1 MRIVFMGTPEF
12 AVPCLERLISE
23 KYEVVGVFTQP
34 DKPKGRGHKMQFP
47 PVKQTAIDNNIPVF
61 QPTKMRDGE
70 AYKIIDELDPELII
84 VVAYGKI
91 IPQDIL
97 ERPKYGCV
105 NIHASLLPRYRG
117 AAPIQWC
124 VLNGEKKSG
133 VTSMQMDVGLDTG
146 DMLLRGEVEIDE
158 NMTAGE
164 LHDKLSV
171 LGADVMSQTI
181 KKIIDGTIQRE
192 KQDDSLS
199 NYAPMLSK
207 ELCPI
212 NWNDSAEKIHNQIRG
227 LSPWPVATASLDGKI
242 YKLHKSIK
250 AGKANGRT
258 GEIVST
264 KNGIT
269 VCCGDGNAI
278 KILVIQAEGKK
289 AMSCDDF
296 LRGHKIESGNFFE
309 VI

>member
-12 AVPCLERLISE
+12 AVPCLERLVADGH
-23 KYEVVGVFTQP
+23 EVVGVFTQP

-47 PVKQTAIDNNIPVF
+47 PVKEKAVEYNIPVF
-61 QPTKMRDGE
+61 QPQKMRDGT
-70 AYKIIDELDPELII
+70 AYSILKELDPELII

-97 ERPKYGCV
+97 DLPKYGCV

-133 VTSMQMDVGLDTG
+133 VTSMQMDAGLDTG
-146 DMLLRGEVEIDE
+146 DMLIKAETDIGE

-164 LHDKLSV
+164 LHDALSV
-171 LGADVMSQTI
+171 LGAEVMSQTI
-181 KKIIDGTIQRE
+181 KKIVDGTLERT

-212 NWNDSAEKIHNQIRG
+212 YWTKPAEKIHNQIRG
-227 LSPWPVATASLDGKI
+227 LSPWSVATASLNGEI
-242 YKLHKSIK
+242 YKLHKSEK
-250 AGKANGRT
+250 VGKTNGVP
-258 GEIVST
+258 GEIVSVD
-264 KNGIT
+264 GGLT
-269 VCCGDGNAI
+269 VSCGDGNSI
-278 KILVIQAEGKK
+278 RILSIQAPGKK
-289 AMSCDDF
+289 AMSCEDF
-296 LRGHKIESGNFFE
+296 LRGHKIEVGEKFD
-309 VI
+309 

>member
-1 MRIVFMGTPEF
+1 MGTPEF
-12 AVPCLERLISE
+12 AVPCLERLISDS
-23 KYEVVGVFTQP
+23 YEVVGVFTQP

-47 PVKQTAIDNNIPVF
+47 PVKQTAIDNDIPVF

-70 AYKIIDELDPELII
+70 AYKIIDELAPELII

-91 IPQDIL
+91 IPQEIL

-146 DMLLRGEVEIDE
+146 DMLIKAETEISE

-164 LHDKLSV
+164 LHDRLSL
-171 LGADVMSQTI
+171 LGAEVMAKTI
-181 KKIIDGTIQRE
+181 KKIEEGTLEAE

-207 ELCPI
+207 KLCPI
-212 NWNDSAEKIHNQIRG
+212 AWSDSAEKIHNQIRG
-227 LSPWPVATASLDGKI
+227 LSPWPVATAVLGGKT
-242 YKLHKSIK
+242 YKIHKSIK
-250 AGKANGRT
+250 AGKTNGKP

-264 KNGIT
+264 DGGMS
-269 VCCGDGNAI
+269 VACGDGNAI

-289 AMSCDDF
+289 AMNCDDF
-296 LRGHKIESGNFFE
+296 LRGHRIEVGEAFE

>member
-12 AVPCLERLISE
+12 AVPCLKRLIADSH
-23 KYEVVGVFTQP
+23 EVVGVFTQP

-47 PVKQTAIDNNIPVF
+47 PVKQTAVDNNIPVF

-70 AYKIIDELDPELII
+70 AYKIIDELSPELII

-124 VLNGEKKSG
+124 VLNGEKVSG

-146 DMLLRGEVEIDE
+146 DMLLKGDVEIDE

-164 LHDKLSV
+164 LHDKLSC
-171 LGADVMSQTI
+171 LGAEVMAQTI
-181 KKIIDGTIQRE
+181 EKIADGTIKAE
-192 KQDDSLS
+192 KQEDSLS

-212 NWNDSAEKIHNQIRG
+212 NWSDGAEKIHNQIRG
-227 LSPWPVATASLDGKI
+227 LSPWPVATAVLGGKT
-242 YKLHKSIK
+242 YKIHKSIK
-250 AGKANGRT
+250 VGKTNGKP

-264 KNGIT
+264 DGGIT
-269 VCCGDGNAI
+269 VACGDGNAI
-278 KILVIQAEGKK
+278 KILVIQSEGKK

-296 LRGHKIESGNFFE
+296 LRGHRIEFGEAFE

>member
-12 AVPCLERLISE
+12 AVPCLERLIVDGHD
-23 KYEVVGVFTQP
+23 VVGVFTQP

-47 PVKQTAIDNNIPVF
+47 PVKEKAIENNIPVY
-61 QPTKMRDGE
+61 QPTKMRDGIALE
-70 AYKIIDELDPELII
+70 ILKKLSPELII

-97 ERPKYGCV
+97 DLPRYGCV

-124 VLNGEKKSG
+124 VINGESESG
-133 VTSMQMDVGLDTG
+133 VTSMQMNSGLDTG
-146 DMLLRGEVEIDE
+146 DMLLSAKVYIDD

-171 LGADVMSQTI
+171 LGACVMSDTI
-181 KKIIDGTIQRE
+181 KKIEDNSIVRTA
-192 KQDDSLS
+192 QDDSLS

-212 NWNDSAEKIHNQIRG
+212 HWDDSAQKIHNQVRG
-227 LSPWPVATASLDGKI
+227 LSPWPVATAVLNGECYKIHKTVKVGKTI
-242 YKLHKSIK
+242 
-250 AGKANGRT
+250 GEP

-264 KNGIT
+264 VDGLT
-269 VCCGDGNAI
+269 VSCGDGNGI
-278 KILVIQAEGKK
+278 HIISIQAPGKK
-289 AMSCDDF
+289 AMNCSDF
-296 LRGHKIESGNFFE
+296 LRGHKIEVGEKFE
-309 VI
+309 

>member
-278 KILVIQAEGKK
+278 KIFVIQAEGKK

>member
-12 AVPCLERLISE
+12 AVPCLDRLI
-23 KYEVVGVFTQP
+23 KDGHDVVGVFTQP

-47 PVKQTAIDNNIPVF
+47 PVKEKAVENNIPVF
-61 QPTKMRDGE
+61 QPTKMRDGT
-70 AYKIIDELDPELII
+70 AYEIIDKLDPELII

-97 ERPKYGCV
+97 DRPKYGCV

-124 VLNGEKKSG
+124 VLNGEKVSG
-133 VTSMQMDVGLDTG
+133 VTSMQMDAGLDTG
-146 DMLLRGEVEIDE
+146 DMLIKAETEIGE

-164 LHDKLSV
+164 LHDRLSV
-171 LGADVMSQTI
+171 LGAEVMSQTI
-181 KKIIDGTIQRE
+181 SKIENGTLTRE

-212 NWNDSAEKIHNQIRG
+212 NWTKSAFEIHNQVRG
-227 LSPWPVATASLDGKI
+227 LSPWPVATASLGGKI
-242 YKLHKSIK
+242 YKVHKTVS
-250 AGKANGRT
+250 AGKTNGKP
-258 GEIVST
+258 GEIVG
-264 KNGIT
+264 NDDGLT
-269 VCCGDGNAI
+269 VCCGDGNAV

-289 AMSCDDF
+289 AMNCADF
-296 LRGHKIESGNFFE
+296 LRGHRIEIGEIFD
-309 VI
+309 

>member
-12 AVPCLERLISE
+12 AVPCLERLIADSH
-23 KYEVVGVFTQP
+23 EVVGVFTQP

-47 PVKQTAIDNNIPVF
+47 PVKQTAVDNNIPVF

-70 AYKIIDELDPELII
+70 AYKIIDELAPELII

-146 DMLLRGEVEIDE
+146 DMLLKGEVEIDE

-164 LHDKLSV
+164 LHNKLSI
-171 LGADVMSQTI
+171 LGAEIMAQTI
-181 KKIIDGTIQRE
+181 EKIADGTIQAE
-192 KQDDSLS
+192 KQEDSLS
-199 NYAPMLSK
+199 DYAPMLTK

-242 YKLHKSIK
+242 YKLHKSLK
-250 AGKANGRT
+250 AGKANGKL

-264 KNGIT
+264 QGGIT

-296 LRGHKIESGNFFE
+296 LRGHKIEAGNFFE
-309 VI
+309 VM